1 MEDEND
7 NWDAEADND
16 DDVAEDGMIVCDG
29 EGEREWENPD
39 ARRTRWTSDGEGI
52 RVLRYRA
59 TGVMTCAER
68 EQKWRLRAKDA
79 SNPEQK
85 Y

>member
-1 MEDEND
+1 
-7 NWDAEADND
+7 
-16 DDVAEDGMIVCDG
+16 MIVCDG

-68 EQKWRLRAKDA
+68 EQK
-79 SNPEQK
+79 
-85 Y
+85 